1 MRMLGRFAVGTLGAF
16 CLVWLAVFAYGL
28 LIEHLP
34 ITRNWWRAH
43 AAIVYGFEIWFS
55 CLSRCHRALSRRL
68 FPRRAAASA
77 FACTLAA
84 GLSCCP
90 DGSGL
95 LRSSVVQPEGERGVH
110 SHICVGVPLIVLA
123 IQRWRPRPASRQAA
137 QRRFRIPYA
146 PPA

>member
-1 MRMLGRFAVGTLGAF
+1 MQMLGRFVVGTLGAF

-43 AAIVYGFEIWFS
+43 APIVYGFEILVFVPFAVVIA
-55 CLSRCHRALSRRL
+55 LLSRRL

-84 GLSCCP
+84 VAVLFVPTAVASYDLLLS
-90 DGSGL
+90 SL
-95 LRSSVVQPEGERGVH
+95 KMNAEFILTFV
-110 SHICVGVPLIVLA
+110 VGVPLIVLA
-123 IQRWRPRPASRQAA
+123 IQRWRPRPS
-137 QRRFRIPYA
+137 
-146 PPA
+146 